1 MFSSKKS
8 QVILIC
14 IGLMTQMNALEEQPW
29 FYPPFN
35 FHAKGDFDGSFFTN
49 VNNGFNPI
57 DYHSTNM
64 QATVGLLAPISPSYD
79 AEIEAQF
86 ESTSARNFGLE
97 SAAFQVRRLLLNDI
111 IGDFVSLDTGINI
124 RGVPKSRLRDVAV
137 PYHDLW
143 NFELIASLGK
153 EFAKEDD
160 WSWRTFVTGA
170 VGQANRGYPWLKANF
185 DIRAKAFKD
194 YIFSAF
200 LKSYFGLG
208 PRTLIDVHHF
218 NGYGMYRHQ
227 SVDIGA
233 TFTILFS
240 VKGSLTL
247 SYAHRFFAKTFPE
260 DYNSFRLTYD
270 LPFSF

>member
-8 QVILIC
+8 QVIVIC

-111 IGDFVSLDTGINI
+111 IG
-124 RGVPKSRLRDVAV
+124 
-137 PYHDLW
+137 
-143 NFELIASLGK
+143 
-153 EFAKEDD
+153 EF
-160 WSWRTFVTGA
+160 
-170 VGQANRGYPWLKANF
+170 
-185 DIRAKAFKD
+185 
-194 YIFSAF
+194 
-200 LKSYFGLG
+200 
-208 PRTLIDVHHF
+208 
-218 NGYGMYRHQ
+218 
-227 SVDIGA
+227 
-233 TFTILFS
+233 
-240 VKGSLTL
+240 
-247 SYAHRFFAKTFPE
+247 
-260 DYNSFRLTYD
+260 
-270 LPFSF
+270 